1 MNVPKTVPEFHK
13 ALEDVKKNGSSVTI
27 LMPIYNGIEFIDE
40 SVKSIMNQTWKK
52 WELIIGINGH
62 DLMSDVYLKAKKYE
76 NDQIHVVELHPIK
89 GKSNALNEMLKLAKY
104 DWIAL
109 LDVDDTW
116 HKDKL
121 LYQLPFCQAYDVI
134 GTRARYFGEKS
145 GCPPI
150 PYNDLTNYNFLRG
163 NPIINSS
170 CLVKKELC
178 YWDSNHDGI
187 EDYDMW
193 LRLWQQKCRFYNV
206 KSIEVLHRIH
216 GESAF
221 NAKGNNQMVSALREK
236 YK

>member
-1 MNVPKTVPEFHK
+1 MNVPKTIPEFHK
-13 ALEDVKKNGSSVTI
+13 ALNDVQKNGPSVTI

-62 DLMSDVYLKAKKYE
+62 EAMSDIYLKAKEYE
-76 NDQIHVVELHPIK
+76 NDQIHVVELYPIK

-121 LYQLPFCQAYDVI
+121 FYQLPFCKVYDVI
-134 GTRARYFGEKS
+134 GTRAGYFGERS
-145 GCPPI
+145 GCPPL

-170 CLVKKELC
+170 CLVRKDLC
-178 YWDSNHDGI
+178 YWKPNQPL
-187 EDYDMW
+187 EDYEMW
-193 LRLWQQKCRFYNV
+193 LRLWRLGKKFYNLPFILV
-206 KSIEVLHRIH
+206 NHRIH
-216 GESAF
+216 TDSAF
-221 NAKGNNQMVSALREK
+221 NFNVGHDAMKSLVDSYR
-236 YK
+236 